1 MNKWPYGVIHEDKE
15 VVITGSDH
23 EVHFQQI
30 HNYAVK
36 AVIVVEDIILLFS

>member
-30 HNYAVK
+30 HNAEK
-36 AVIVVEDIILLFS
+36 AEIFVEDLISLFS